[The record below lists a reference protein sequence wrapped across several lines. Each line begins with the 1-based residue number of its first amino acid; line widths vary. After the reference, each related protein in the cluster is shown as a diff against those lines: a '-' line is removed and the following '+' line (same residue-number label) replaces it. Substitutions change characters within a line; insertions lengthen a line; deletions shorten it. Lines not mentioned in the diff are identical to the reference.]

1 MTKITDKLGT
11 AHINPY
17 RYRNYRYDRETVQ
30 SKYYNPEWGRFIN
43 ADAMISTGQ
52 GLLSHNM
59 YAYCENI
66 SSITIL
72 KFDIC
77 AIEGGGYI

>member
-1 MTKITDKLGT
+1 
-11 AHINPY
+11 
-17 RYRNYRYDRETVQ
+17 
-30 SKYYNPEWGRFIN
+30 
-43 ADAMISTGQ
+43 MISTGQ